1 MVVRDIGNRMKMFH
15 ILVCN
20 YVGACSGVLPS
31 SARSAAVS
39 DGRQLLLDVLRGS
52 TPTLGAGRRVCPG
65 HKSHALVLLHGLGG
79 ACTADCTLRMRALP
93 QPHRHTPVRPTTH
106 FILSETIFI
115 AE

>member
-1 MVVRDIGNRMKMFH
+1 MFH

-65 HKSHALVLLHGLGG
+65 HKSHALVLLHGLGR
-79 ACTADCTLRMRALP
+79 ACTADCTLRLRALP
-93 QPHRHTPVRPTTH
+93 QPHRHTPVRLQPTLSYQKQYLSLNNLTNIRH
-106 FILSETIFI
+106 F
-115 AE
+115 